1 MSDGVRLT
9 EEELEER
16 RQELLA
22 KAEIDNGEQEDMDE
36 AAVRKLFLL
45 FDKRM
50 KKNQD
55 QRIKYAQKPEKYMNV
70 NPLHFETT
78 KTHFFRAKWIFTLIY
93 TR

>member
-1 MSDGVRLT
+1 MT
-9 EEELEER
+9 EAEMEER

-36 AAVRKLFLL
+36 AATRKLFLL

-70 NPLHFETT
+70 ILKYFL
-78 KTHFFRAKWIFTLIY
+78 FVYCIFRAKWICTLIY
-93 TR
+93 TK

>member
-70 NPLHFETT
+70 SDHLPSLVNQL
-78 KTHFFRAKWIFTLIY
+78 FRAKWIFTLIY